1 MRRRKKSFL
10 LFFFRFYFFFPK
22 GGPSCTKMGHLQ
34 SLTNNVQPPS
44 SSTSPAAAKIINS
57 TTTTASASAAITPA
71 HKRNYHNHHPPT
83 SSSFKRSYVLAMA
96 FQNGPTQS
104 PLLAN
109 QPKDTINLAVGHP
122 MHSELPNKIISDAL
136 KRCGS
141 KLKHN
146 QLGYDLNYIPSE
158 GPTAAVEE
166 LCLFLRRQ
174 YKEEEKQEGEEE
186 EEGYQGKIKQNEN
199 DRTKMQS
206 EADRT
211 TTTATKNVLQPE
223 DLFFTS
229 GVSHGIEMATSILAK
244 ANDIVVCE
252 KATYFLATKIFED
265 HDMEITTVK
274 SNEFGL
280 DVNALKIRL
289 EEGDTFINPI
299 NSILE
304 NVGATPRKKRKVLFR
319 PKLVYIVPT
328 HSNPQGVTMPQEARE
343 ELVRLAYQYKF
354 HIIADEVYHILSWSK
369 EPLPDRFCKVERKYL
384 AKNPEEANGDFRA
397 VVSVS
402 SFTKILAPALRVG
415 WIETADSVMRGKFS
429 KRGYIIS
436 GGNSA
441 GFSANVVCEAIKQAE
456 TEVFMNDLKGSY
468 ASRCAVLCNKLE
480 REGCGWEFEKPSG
493 GYFVWIK
500 LPEGV
505 TSKSLEPYAQHL
517 KVAYLAGERCSAND
531 ACKEDLERYIRLCF
545 AHLSASEIQEGV
557 SKLSEAVLRV
567 MSFQDVESKRL
578 GED

>member
-1 MRRRKKSFL
+1 MSHHF
-10 LFFFRFYFFFPK
+10 
-22 GGPSCTKMGHLQ
+22 
-34 SLTNNVQPPS
+34 LTNHNYSVQPKS
-44 SSTSPAAAKIINS
+44 SSSPSKIINTIKS
-57 TTTTASASAAITPA
+57 TTTPTTNKRKHSYYYPTTTTMASAKI
-71 HKRNYHNHHPPT
+71 
-83 SSSFKRSYVLAMA
+83 
-96 FQNGPTQS
+96 GPTQS

-146 QLGYDLNYIPSE
+146 QLDLNYIPSE
-158 GPTAAVEE
+158 GPTGAVEE
-166 LCLFLRRQ
+166 LCSFLRRQ
-174 YKEEEKQEGEEE
+174 YKEEEKEEE
-186 EEGYQGKIKQNEN
+186 MRVTGYQAKTEQNEN
-199 DRTKMQS
+199 DETKMQS
-206 EADRT
+206 KAE
-211 TTTATKNVLQPE
+211 TTATTKNVLQPE

-244 ANDIVVCE
+244 PNDIVVCE

-328 HSNPQGVTMPQEARE
+328 HSNPQGVTMPQKARE
-343 ELVRLAYQYKF
+343 ELVRLAHEYKF

-441 GFSANVVCEAIKQAE
+441 GFSANVVCEAIKQTE
-456 TEVFMNDLKGSY
+456 TEAFMNDLKGSY

>member
-1 MRRRKKSFL
+1 MWRERTNFL
-10 LFFFRFYFFFPK
+10 VRFCFFAREHSK
-22 GGPSCTKMGHLQ
+22 GGKHPPHKNVPVSHLT
-34 SLTNNVQPPS
+34 SYMSSHFLTNHNYSVQPPS
-44 SSTSPAAAKIINS
+44 SSSPSKIINTIKS
-57 TTTTASASAAITPA
+57 TTTPTTNKRKHSYYPTTKIMASAKI
-71 HKRNYHNHHPPT
+71 
-83 SSSFKRSYVLAMA
+83 
-96 FQNGPTQS
+96 GPTQS

-146 QLGYDLNYIPSE
+146 QLDLNYIPSE
-158 GPTAAVEE
+158 GPTGAVEE
-166 LCLFLRRQ
+166 LCSFLRRQ
-174 YKEEEKQEGEEE
+174 YKEEEKEEE
-186 EEGYQGKIKQNEN
+186 MRVTGYQAKTEQNEN
-199 DRTKMQS
+199 DETKMQS
-206 EADRT
+206 KAGT
-211 TTTATKNVLQPE
+211 TTTTTSATTATKNVLQPE

-244 ANDIVVCE
+244 PNDIVVCE
-252 KATYFLATKIFED
+252 KATYFLATRIFED

-280 DVNALKIRL
+280 NVNALKIRL

-328 HSNPQGVTMPQEARE
+328 HSNPQGVTMPQKARE
-343 ELVRLAYQYKF
+343 ELVRLAHEYKF

-441 GFSANVVCEAIKQAE
+441 GFSANVVCEAI
-456 TEVFMNDLKGSY
+456 
-468 ASRCAVLCNKLE
+468 
-480 REGCGWEFEKPSG
+480 
-493 GYFVWIK
+493 
-500 LPEGV
+500 
-505 TSKSLEPYAQHL
+505 
-517 KVAYLAGERCSAND
+517 
-531 ACKEDLERYIRLCF
+531 
-545 AHLSASEIQEGV
+545 
-557 SKLSEAVLRV
+557 
-567 MSFQDVESKRL
+567 
-578 GED
+578 

>member
-1 MRRRKKSFL
+1 MASAGKH
-10 LFFFRFYFFFPK
+10 
-22 GGPSCTKMGHLQ
+22 GGP
-34 SLTNNVQPPS
+34 
-44 SSTSPAAAKIINS
+44 
-57 TTTTASASAAITPA
+57 TTE
-71 HKRNYHNHHPPT
+71 
-83 SSSFKRSYVLAMA
+83 
-96 FQNGPTQS
+96 S

-122 MHSELPNKIISDAL
+122 MQSELPNKIISDAM

-158 GPTAAVEE
+158 GPNGAVEE
-166 LCLFLRRQ
+166 LCSFLRRQ
-174 YKEEEKQEGEEE
+174 YQEDEEE
-186 EEGYQGKIKQNEN
+186 EEEEEEIGSEKTRGKREQNEN
-199 DRTKMQS
+199 DGKTTTKTTTKM
-206 EADRT
+206 
-211 TTTATKNVLQPE
+211 KNVLQPE

-244 ANDIVVCE
+244 PNDIVVCE

-265 HDMEITTVK
+265 HVMEITTVK

-328 HSNPQGVTMPQEARE
+328 HSNPQGVTMSQEARE

-369 EPLPDRFCKVERKYL
+369 EPLPDRFCKVERDYL
-384 AKNPEEANGDFRA
+384 AKNPEQAAGDFRA
-397 VVSVS
+397 IVSVS

-415 WIETADSVMRGKFS
+415 WIETADSVMREKFS

-441 GFSANVVCEAIKQAE
+441 GFSANVVSEAIKQAE

-468 ASRCAVLCNKLE
+468 ASRCAVLCDKLE

-505 TSKSLEPYAQHL
+505 TSKSLEPYAKHL
-517 KVAYLAGERCSAND
+517 KVTYLAGERCSAND

-545 AHLSASEIQEGV
+545 AHLSASKIQEGV
-557 SKLSEAVLRV
+557 SKLSEAVMRV

>member
-1 MRRRKKSFL
+1 MASAGKH
-10 LFFFRFYFFFPK
+10 
-22 GGPSCTKMGHLQ
+22 GGP
-34 SLTNNVQPPS
+34 
-44 SSTSPAAAKIINS
+44 
-57 TTTTASASAAITPA
+57 TTE
-71 HKRNYHNHHPPT
+71 
-83 SSSFKRSYVLAMA
+83 
-96 FQNGPTQS
+96 S

-122 MHSELPNKIISDAL
+122 MQSELPNKIISDAM

-158 GPTAAVEE
+158 GPTGAVEE
-166 LCLFLRRQ
+166 LCSFLRRQ
-174 YKEEEKQEGEEE
+174 YKEDEEE
-186 EEGYQGKIKQNEN
+186 EEEEEEEIGSEKTREKREQNEN
-199 DRTKMQS
+199 DGKTTTKM
-206 EADRT
+206 
-211 TTTATKNVLQPE
+211 KNVLQPE

-244 ANDIVVCE
+244 PNDIVVCE

-328 HSNPQGVTMPQEARE
+328 HSNPQGLTMSQEARE

-369 EPLPDRFCKVERKYL
+369 EPLPDRFCKVERDYL
-384 AKNPEEANGDFRA
+384 AKNPEQAAADFRA

-415 WIETADSVMRGKFS
+415 WIETADSVMREKFS

-441 GFSANVVCEAIKQAE
+441 GFSANVVSEAIKQAE

-468 ASRCAVLCNKLE
+468 ASRCAVLCDKLE

-505 TSKSLEPYAQHL
+505 TSKSLEPYAKHL
-517 KVAYLAGERCSAND
+517 KVTYLAGERCSAND
-531 ACKEDLERYIRLCF
+531 ECKEDLERYIRLCF
-545 AHLSASEIQEGV
+545 AHLSASKIQEGV
-557 SKLSEAVLRV
+557 SKLSEAVMRV